1 MTLKLLALT
10 IASALALGGGA
21 ALQAGEKGEGHG
33 RHGRGGHHMGGGFKM
48 ERLTKDLDL
57 TPAQEA
63 QVNPLIEQVKPQ
75 IKAIHEEAMQK
86 SKAVMDDTM
95 AKIRPLLTPE
105 QVAKLDK
112 MKAAHE
118 KMREARQEMREAR
131 QD

>member
-1 MTLKLLALT
+1 MTRKLLALT
-10 IASALALGGGA
+10 IASALALVGGA

-33 RHGRGGHHMGGGFKM
+33 RHERGGHRMGGGFGM
-48 ERLTKDLDL
+48 EHLTKGLDL

-105 QVAKLDK
+105 QVAKFDK

-131 QD
+131 QE